1 MAFKKVYQ
9 GNMVEIYRVT
19 DRVYFRKA
27 NLKKRY
33 QCDGA
38 FIVSDT
44 GVAVVDAPPGGIE
57 MAEEAEKLF
66 HKPINALFL
75 THGHGDHAGGLQDF
89 LERNKAG
96 GFPLG
101 FTIYCSRR
109 LVETLEPEA
118 RDYRANFVAVDGV
131 LTLNL
136 SGGVEVELRT
146 LGDVAHSKWDMFV
159 RVPDPG
165 ILCTGDAVVEYETAF
180 FHSADIESWRSIL
193 QKTAKE
199 KGKWIR
205 AGHGPAPF
213 PYSYLG
219 DFAAFLGVVEKAAR
233 DCLDRYNPNPK
244 LTEKERFVEVSAEK
258 VRKLVDGYFAEGGSD
273 ARFLEE
279 KAGKEDARR
288 DVRMVFWS
296 LCRFFMR

>member
-1 MAFKKVYQ
+1 MAFKKIYQ

-19 DRVYFRKA
+19 NRVYFRKA
-27 NLKKRY
+27 NLKQRY

-57 MAEEAEKLF
+57 MAEEAETLF

-75 THGHGDHAGGLQDF
+75 THGHGDHINGLKDY
-89 LERNKAG
+89 LERNKEG

-101 FTIYCSRR
+101 LTIYCSRR
-109 LVETLEPEA
+109 LVESLEPAA
-118 RDYRANFVAVDGV
+118 RDYKINFVSVDG
-131 LTLNL
+131 TLKL
-136 SGGVEVELRT
+136 SLPGGTGVELYT

-159 RVPDPG
+159 RIPDPG

-180 FHSADIESWRSIL
+180 FHSADIESWIL
-193 QKTAKE
+193 ALRKAAKE
-199 KGKWIR
+199 KGKWVL
-205 AGHGPAPF
+205 AGHGIAPF
-213 PYSYLG
+213 PYSYIG
-219 DFAAFLGVVEKAAR
+219 DFADFLGVVEKAAR

-244 LTEKERFVEVSAEK
+244 LTEKERFADVSAER
-258 VRKLVDGYFAEGGSD
+258 VRKLVDGYFAEGGKE

-288 DVRMVFWS
+288 EVRMVFWS
-296 LCRFFMR
+296 LCRFFIR